1 MNIPSLPIDVP
12 LRESDS
18 AADEPL
24 NSPLPSGLTF
34 ESFTEAV
41 EENNSGAAVV
51 SEIAAPPELD
61 DLNLESGQAI
71 PLIVQSTGVESELS
85 VFADITAGSELNEME
100 GDSIALPEMVGFSM
114 TNAVLVEANG
124 TLLTQPSTTTSQ
136 QPNPELSLP
145 LVSTGDEPL
154 HSQPMVDALSTQ
166 TQVVNA
172 ISEDVV
178 VLSADGT
185 GGTDSSLLTGLQAV
199 TGVKEGG
206 FEFSQGNENESESSE
221 PNLKAALPG
230 LIQEESMPLNRS
242 SRTTALTAGKM
253 EAVTE
258 TVTDN
263 LVQQIRMTERGEQK
277 QMTLQLHPSELGQ
290 LTLQLDWDKD
300 VLQVKILASEMVAAD
315 LLKQNKSQLVQALA
329 ENGIDFDSLD
339 IGYQSEQSDPRDESE
354 AESRFMSSDLFN
366 ESEEVRPSEQPV
378 PRASSSMIDIRV

>member
-12 LRESDS
+12 LRENDS
-18 AADEPL
+18 VADEPL
-24 NSPLPSGLTF
+24 NSPLPSGRTF

-41 EENNSGAAVV
+41 EENNSGAAGV

-61 DLNLESGQAI
+61 DLNIESGQAI
-71 PLIVQSTGVESELS
+71 PLIVQSTGVEPELS
-85 VFADITAGSELNEME
+85 VFAEITAGSELNETAADL
-100 GDSIALPEMVGFSM
+100 GVLPG
-114 TNAVLVEANG
+114 
-124 TLLTQPSTTTSQ
+124 
-136 QPNPELSLP
+136 
-145 LVSTGDEPL
+145 
-154 HSQPMVDALSTQ
+154 MVDALATQ
-166 TQVVNA
+166 TQVVYA
-172 ISEDVV
+172 MSDEVV
-178 VLSADGT
+178 VLPADGAE
-185 GGTDSSLLTGLQAV
+185 GIDSGLLSGLQAV
-199 TGVKEGG
+199 IGAKESG
-206 FEFSQGNENESESSE
+206 FEFSQGNENESESTE

-230 LIQEESMPLNRS
+230 LIQEDSTLLNRG

-258 TVTDN
+258 TVTEN
-263 LVQQIRMTERGEQK
+263 LVQQIRLTERGEQK

-354 AESRFMSSDLFN
+354 AESRFMSADSFN
-366 ESEEVRPSEQPV
+366 ESEEAKPSEQPV

>member
-51 SEIAAPPELD
+51 SEIVALPELD

-71 PLIVQSTGVESELS
+71 PLIVQSTGVEPELS
-85 VFADITAGSELNEME
+85 VFADITTGSKLNET
-100 GDSIALPEMVGFSM
+100 A
-114 TNAVLVEANG
+114 A
-124 TLLTQPSTTTSQ
+124 
-136 QPNPELSLP
+136 ELGVVP
-145 LVSTGDEPL
+145 G
-154 HSQPMVDALSTQ
+154 MVDALASQ
-166 TQVVNA
+166 TQVVYA
-172 ISEDVV
+172 MSDEVV
-178 VLSADGT
+178 VLSADSAEGV
-185 GGTDSSLLTGLQAV
+185 DSGLLSGLQAV
-199 TGVKEGG
+199 IGAQESG
-206 FEFSQGNENESESSE
+206 FEFSQGNENESESTE

-230 LIQEESMPLNRS
+230 LMQEDSTLLNRGS
-242 SRTTALTAGKM
+242 KTTALTAGKM

-263 LVQQIRMTERGEQK
+263 LVQQIRLTERGEQK

-290 LTLQLDWDKD
+290 LTLQLDWEKD